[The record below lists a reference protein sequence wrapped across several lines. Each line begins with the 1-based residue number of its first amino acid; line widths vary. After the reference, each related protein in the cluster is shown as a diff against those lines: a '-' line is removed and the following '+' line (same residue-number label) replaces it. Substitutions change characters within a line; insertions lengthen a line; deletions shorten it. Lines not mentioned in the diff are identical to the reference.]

1 MRLKDIPKLFT
12 EEFKEKMNGCFPSD
26 RYEVRFM

>member
-12 EEFKEKMNGCFPSD
+12 EEFKEKMNDCFPCD
-26 RYEVRFM
+26 RYEVGFM